1 MRRSGTSVWV
11 CEPQAVSTAATY
23 FGLRLSLMSKIFMP
37 SQEDFSVAGCVALLQ
52 ELSLRE
58 ESVER
63 KSRSPETEMSF
74 CEPGQSTWLTVLGA
88 FGSADVEDPEAVV
101 VAGEGV
107 LALEGQVRVGALE
120 RVLGDVGQMA

>member
-1 MRRSGTSVWV
+1 MWV

-37 SQEDFSVAGCVALLQ
+37 SQDDFSVAGCVVLLQ

-74 CEPGQSTWLTVLGA
+74 CEPGQSTWATVFGA
-88 FGSADVEDPEAVV
+88 FGLLMSKIRKPS
-101 VAGEGV
+101 
-107 LALEGQVRVGALE
+107 
-120 RVLGDVGQMA
+120 